1 MRTLLLIDVHAL
13 VHRFFHAL
21 PPLTSPAGEQ
31 VNALYGLAGILLKIL
46 KPDDGSTPPDFIAA
60 AADRPEPTF
69 RKLGY
74 DAYKATRPA
83 TDDALIAQFRHLPE
97 LFAAFE
103 VPFFSV
109 AGFEADDVIGTLVTR
124 FGSEHDLR
132 IVMLSGDRD
141 LFQLVA
147 DDRVVMNILQSG
159 GGATVL
165 ANEEYVVRE
174 YGVAPK
180 NFVDYKGLVGDP
192 SDNIPGAR
200 GIGPKAARELLK
212 EFISLEGVYENF
224 GLIKNNLVERL
235 EASRELAF
243 MSRELATIRRDV
255 PLDLF
260 NLDFLATHGLS
271 REKLAPFL
279 TEFGFQSFLARI

>member
-31 VNALYGLAGILLKIL
+31 VNALYGLTGILLKIL
-46 KPDDGSTPPDFIAA
+46 KPDDGSSAPDFIAA

-69 RKLGY
+69 RKLNY

-83 TDDALIAQFRHLPE
+83 TDNALISQFRHLPA
-97 LFAAFE
+97 LFESFG
-103 VPFFSV
+103 VPFLSV
-109 AGFEADDVIGTLVTR
+109 AGFEADDVIGTLVDR
-124 FGSEHDLR
+124 FASERDLK

-141 LFQLVA
+141 LFQLVS

-159 GGATVL
+159 GGATKL
-165 ANEEYVVRE
+165 ANEEYVVSE
-174 YGVAPK
+174 YGVPPRH
-180 NFVDYKGLVGDP
+180 FVDYKGLVGDP

-200 GIGPKAARELLK
+200 GIGPKAASELLR
-212 EFISLEGVYENF
+212 EFVSLEGIYENL
-224 GLIKNNLVERL
+224 GLIKNNLAERL
-235 EASRELAF
+235 EASRKQAF

-255 PLDLF
+255 PLDVF
-260 NLDFLATHGLS
+260 ALDFLVTQMPR